1 MKITL
6 EIFLWFIAGDSDDVI
21 CKNRNNDNLYH
32 FYGAPQENNY
42 DYKATELGGNLIDY
56 SLTPYVPEHT
66 KRND

>member
-32 FYGAPQENNY
+32 FYGAP
-42 DYKATELGGNLIDY
+42 
-56 SLTPYVPEHT
+56 
-66 KRND
+66 